1 MINMMF
7 KLAQPPSPLCADA
20 ICEWPLNGHFPKV
33 TMGLYKVINY
43 HLAEVT
49 LVQDKI
55 GTYYMIISLI
65 EQSNRDDSQTIADV
79 LAQKKKGKEKVR
91 NPQRAKE
98 RGLFILTE
106 SLQPS
111 LREQLQS
118 LFKWRGA

>member
-1 MINMMF
+1 MTCGS
-7 KLAQPPSPLCADA
+7 KPPTQ
-20 ICEWPLNGHFPKV
+20 IKQF
-33 TMGLYKVINY
+33 M
-43 HLAEVT
+43 
-49 LVQDKI
+49 
-55 GTYYMIISLI
+55 LI
-65 EQSNRDDSQTIADV
+65 KGISNRDDSQTIADV

-98 RGLFILTE
+98 RGLFILAE